1 MQKIF
6 FSCFGTTDPVRGM
19 RDGGMLHILRFYRPE
34 AVYLFLS
41 REIAELDRADQ
52 RIEKTFAYLQE
63 NWDGYCPEVIRQE
76 TDISDPSDMDILL
89 EPMQALFQRAATE
102 HPEVEILINLSS
114 GTPQM
119 QVILAQLA
127 LDSRY
132 HCRGIQ
138 VKNPERASGRAER
151 TNSGRYPVDEA
162 LGLNDDEEPD
172 APNRCCEPRLLA
184 VRREAVRSRLNGLLA
199 QRNYAAIA
207 QMGGELPAPI
217 PKLARHLDYRSHFQ
231 LKQAEQEAAGL
242 TGLKLQAGRGSY
254 PYPVYEL
261 LEYFAVLKNLVYLK
275 RYTDFMLRLNPF
287 LVRLQRILLDAAAK
301 PSGLSAKDLITT
313 ADGRERVIPEHIRS
327 ICPDLYAFMLD
338 AFGAPLEARDISIRG
353 LNVMLRFFRADAET
367 LELLDGCERG
377 NQVLRNRAAHTLFAI
392 TAEDIR
398 RECGISAEILV
409 QRLEKVLEG
418 ALSDYPDPNRKRRI
432 NIYDFCDRLIRDCL

>member
-6 FSCFGTTDPVRGM
+6 FTCFGTTDPVRGM

-41 REIAELDRADQ
+41 REIAELDRTDR

-76 TDISDPSDMDILL
+76 TDIADPSDMDILL
-89 EPMQALFQRAATE
+89 EPMQGMFQRAVTE
-102 HPEVEILINLSS
+102 HPDAEVLINLSS

-119 QVILAQLA
+119 QIILAQLA

-138 VKNPERASGRAER
+138 VKNPERASGQAER
-151 TNSGRYPVDEA
+151 TNSDRYPVDEA
-162 LGLNDDEEPD
+162 LGLNEDEEPGT
-172 APNRCCEPRLLA
+172 PNRCCEPQMLA
-184 VRREAVRSRLNGLLA
+184 MRREAVRSQLNGLLA

-207 QMGGELPAPI
+207 QMGGDLPAPI

-231 LKQAEQEAAGL
+231 LKQAEQEAANL
-242 TGLKLQAGRGSY
+242 TGLKILVGRGCY
-254 PYPVYEL
+254 PYPIYEL

-301 PSGLSAKDLITT
+301 PFGFSAKDLITT
-313 ADGRERVIPEHIRS
+313 ADRREQIIPEHIQS
-327 ICPDLYAFMLD
+327 VCPELYAFMLD
-338 AFGAPLEARDISIRG
+338 AFDAPPVARDVSIRG

-367 LELLDGCERG
+367 LELLDSCERG
-377 NQVLRNRAAHTLFAI
+377 NQVLRNRAAHTLF
-392 TAEDIR
+392 TVSAEDIL
-398 RECGISAEILV
+398 RECGIGAETLV
-409 QRLEKVLEG
+409 QRLEKVLES
-418 ALSDYPDPNRKRRI
+418 ALSDYPDSNRKRRI
-432 NIYDFCDRLIRDCL
+432 NIYDFCDRIIRNCL

>member
-102 HPEVEILINLSS
+102 HPEAEILINLSS

-162 LGLNDDEEPD
+162 LG
-172 APNRCCEPRLLA
+172 R
-184 VRREAVRSRLNGLLA
+184 
-199 QRNYAAIA
+199 
-207 QMGGELPAPI
+207 
-217 PKLARHLDYRSHFQ
+217 
-231 LKQAEQEAAGL
+231 
-242 TGLKLQAGRGSY
+242 
-254 PYPVYEL
+254 
-261 LEYFAVLKNLVYLK
+261 
-275 RYTDFMLRLNPF
+275 
-287 LVRLQRILLDAAAK
+287 
-301 PSGLSAKDLITT
+301 
-313 ADGRERVIPEHIRS
+313 
-327 ICPDLYAFMLD
+327 
-338 AFGAPLEARDISIRG
+338 
-353 LNVMLRFFRADAET
+353 
-367 LELLDGCERG
+367 
-377 NQVLRNRAAHTLFAI
+377 
-392 TAEDIR
+392 
-398 RECGISAEILV
+398 
-409 QRLEKVLEG
+409 
-418 ALSDYPDPNRKRRI
+418 
-432 NIYDFCDRLIRDCL
+432 